1 MKLQRPE
8 TMAVEQ
14 ALCSLINDALRRQRL
29 TQMDAARI
37 MRIPQ
42 PTISQTL
49 NGNGRRWTIGF
60 LLAISRAIDVSPTE
74 LLGKAIDRAR
84 ALRSGV
90 SIETL
95 MALDELDRQK
105 HSLEHQLQE
114 LNLDIRSLKTEL

>member
-49 NGNGRRWTIGF
+49 NGNGRRWTIEF